1 MSTTPDTLPETLTMA
16 QIATRYGL
24 SRRTIGRR
32 IESEA
37 IKPVAKLPGST
48 GAYLFLASD
57 VQRAFG
63 DTEADTACTHQAP
76 HRAD

>member
-1 MSTTPDTLPETLTMA
+1 MA

-32 IESEA
+32 VASEA

-57 VQRAFG
+57 VQRAF